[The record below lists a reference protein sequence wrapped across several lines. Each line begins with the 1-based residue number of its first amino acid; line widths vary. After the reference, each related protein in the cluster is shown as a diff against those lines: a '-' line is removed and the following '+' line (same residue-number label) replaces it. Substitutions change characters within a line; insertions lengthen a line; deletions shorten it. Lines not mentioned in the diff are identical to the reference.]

1 LAQGEHPP
9 IAEFY
14 TEVVL
19 SRASIVRLVGAVLAE
34 QHNEWQPARRYVSA
48 EPIAKALRS
57 PDDRTEEVMTIE
69 AAASSSGEHDA
80 LSLRTPP

>member
-9 IAEFY
+9 VAEFY

-19 SRASIVRLVGAVLAE
+19 PRASIVRLVGAVLAE
-34 QHNEWQPARRYVSA
+34 QHNEWQPARRYMSA

-57 PDDRTEEVMTIE
+57 PDDRTEEVMM
-69 AAASSSGEHDA
+69 SSDQPSAWISVVG
-80 LSLRTPP
+80 PPM